1 MLAAVVTKQTPTTTT
16 AAPSTLWATFEAWPQ
31 WLQMLVGTIVVVVAL
46 WIFAKILKWSLY
58 ILIWLVLIGGLAA
71 TVWLILR

>member
-1 MLAAVVTKQTPTTTT
+1 MFVAVVTNQPTPTTTSS
-16 AAPSTLWATFEAWPQ
+16 PPIWMTFETWPQ
-31 WLQMLVGTIVVVVAL
+31 WLQVLVGTIVAVVAL

-71 TVWLILR
+71 TVWLILK

>member
-1 MLAAVVTKQTPTTTT
+1 MFAAVVTKTPTT
-16 AAPSTLWATFEAWPQ
+16 ATPQTIWTIFEAWPQ
-31 WLQMLVGTIVVVVAL
+31 WLQVLGGTIVVVVAL

-58 ILIWLVLIGGLAA
+58 ILIWLVLIAGLAA